1 MQSVTAKEAKEL
13 LEAGGAR
20 LIDVRE
26 RHEWDEIRVPGSE
39 LVPLSEYEDDHT
51 RVPAS
56 DAKTIFICA
65 SGSRS
70 QAAAAIYEDACDG
83 VEGLNLTGGINAWA
97 ARAFP
102 IEIGPQ
108 PRD

>member
-1 MQSVTAKEAKEL
+1 MQSMTAKEAKEL
-13 LEAGGAR
+13 LDAGDAR

-26 RHEWDEIRVPGSE
+26 RQEWDEIRVPGSE
-39 LVPLSEYEDDHT
+39 LVPLSEYEADHT

-56 DAKTIFICA
+56 DGPTIFICA

-70 QAAAAIYEDACDG
+70 QAAAAIYEDVWDG
-83 VEGLNLTGGINAWA
+83 VEGINLTGGINSWA

-102 IEIGPQ
+102 IEIGPRQ
-108 PRD
+108 G